1 MYNSKVTDNRGI
13 QKMQTLFGFFRKKK
27 GAQFGNTVRME
38 AETTAANI
46 PANIVIRCEAG
57 EILQPVKGKVISQ
70 TEIPDALFANGILGK
85 GVGIK
90 PEEDIIAAPY
100 EGEISVIADS
110 KHSIGI
116 TGVGNMKLLIHV
128 GIGTVAMN
136 GDGFTPLVAKGDR
149 VQAGQRI
156 LKFDRS
162 KIKSAGYSDMVV
174 VVLTN
179 SDNYKDVTVAK

>member
-27 GAQFGNTVRME
+27 GAQFSNTVRME
-38 AETTAANI
+38 AETTAVNI

-70 TEIPDALFANGILGK
+70 TEIPD
-85 GVGIK
+85 GIK

-116 TGVGNMKLLIHV
+116 TGAGNMKLLIHV

>member
-1 MYNSKVTDNRGI
+1 
-13 QKMQTLFGFFRKKK
+13 MQTLFGFFRKKK
-27 GAQFGNTVRME
+27 GAQFSNTVRME
-38 AETTAANI
+38 AETTAVNI

-116 TGVGNMKLLIHV
+116 TGAGNMKLLIHV

>member
-1 MYNSKVTDNRGI
+1 MLKT
-13 QKMQTLFGFFRKKK
+13 FGFFRKKK
-27 GAQFGNTVRME
+27 VQFGDTTFREEETAIAKIPTDTV
-38 AETTAANI
+38 I
-46 PANIVIRCEAG
+46 SCEAG
-57 EILQPVKGKVISQ
+57 KILQPVRGKVVPQ
-70 TEIPDALFANGILGK
+70 AEIPDALFANGILGK
-85 GVGIK
+85 GVGIE
-90 PEEDIIAAPY
+90 PEEEIIAAPCG
-100 EGEISVIADS
+100 GEISFIADS

-116 TGVGNMKLLIHV
+116 TGAGNMQLLIHV

-136 GDGFTPLVAKGDR
+136 GDGFIPLVAKGDR

-179 SDNYKDVTVAK
+179 SDDYKDVTVVM

>member
-1 MYNSKVTDNRGI
+1 
-13 QKMQTLFGFFRKKK
+13 MQ
-27 GAQFGNTVRME
+27 
-38 AETTAANI
+38 
-46 PANIVIRCEAG
+46 
-57 EILQPVKGKVISQ
+57 
-70 TEIPDALFANGILGK
+70 
-85 GVGIK
+85 
-90 PEEDIIAAPY
+90 
-100 EGEISVIADS
+100 
-110 KHSIGI
+110 
-116 TGVGNMKLLIHV
+116 LLIHV

-179 SDNYKDVTVAK
+179 SDDYEDTQFGADV